1 LVYKEFTMS
10 NTKKS
15 LLNEN
20 TIRRF
25 MKLAEIDT
33 LSDGFVGGLTEAKIT
48 VKEQEDFQGDPAG
61 PDSGES
67 GLGDLTPDDMDMA
80 AAEEPDEASDL
91 TAAVAN
97 LMGVISSMT
106 GVDID
111 VDGGDDEEVE
121 LDVEDEDV
129 MQEGDKEKEPAAAG
143 IGDTIRGARK
153 AGESLDEED
162 KEKEPAAA
170 GIGDTMRGAAK
181 VGRQTTAAMA
191 EDVANYRHALK
202 QEVLRRVQGRIHQE
216 RHNDAVADQ
225 LSERILQ
232 RIKNRR

>member
-1 LVYKEFTMS
+1 MS
-10 NTKKS
+10 NTKKN

-48 VKEQEDFQGDPAG
+48 VREQEDFAGDPAG

-80 AAEEPDEASDL
+80 APDEASDL
-91 TAAVAN
+91 TAAVSN

-121 LDVEDEDV
+121 LDVEDDDV
-129 MQEGDKEKEPAAAG
+129 EGVMAEGDPKMPELDQP
-143 IGDTIRGARK
+143 GDPQFRSGGS
-153 AGESLDEED
+153 GESPATAS
-162 KEKEPAAA
+162 EKKAQAA
-170 GIGDTMRGAAK
+170 
-181 VGRQTTAAMA
+181 VTA
-191 EDVANYRHALK
+191 ESVARYRHALK

>member
-1 LVYKEFTMS
+1 MS
-10 NTKKS
+10 NTKKG

-33 LSDGFVGGLTEAKIT
+33 LSDGFVDGLVQETKVT
-48 VKEQEDFQGDPAG
+48 VKEQETVEEQEDFDTGEEESGVTG
-61 PDSGES
+61 PDVD
-67 GLGDLTPDDMDMA
+67 DLDMA
-80 AAEEPDEASDL
+80 DVEGPEGGDEASDL

-97 LMGVISSMT
+97 LMDVISSMT

-111 VDGGDDEEVE
+111 VDGGEEEEVELGGEEEEVE
-121 LDVEDEDV
+121 LDVEDEIV
-129 MQEGDKEKEPAAAG
+129 MQEEEEDKEKQPAAAG
-143 IGDTIRGARK
+143 IGDAIQGAEK
-153 AGESLDEED
+153 A
-162 KEKEPAAA
+162 
-170 GIGDTMRGAAK
+170 
-181 VGRQTTAAMA
+181 GRQTTAAMGESVEA
-191 EDVANYRHALK
+191 YRHALK
-202 QEVLRRVQGRIHQE
+202 QEVLRRVHGRIQQE